1 MAKQRTI
8 VKLASTESSG
18 VFYTTT
24 VNKKLTQMK
33 GKGKLSLKKYDKKLR
48 KHVEFKEEKA

>member
-1 MAKQRTI
+1 MAKQRTT
-8 VKLASTESSG
+8 VKLSSTESAG

-24 VNKKLTQMK
+24 INKKLTQSK
-33 GKGKLSLKKYDKKLR
+33 GKGKLTLKKYDKKLR